1 MGEIDRKMKEYFS
14 DRRRYADLWNGSVF
28 EGRQLVRGEE
38 LEGDATVATYS
49 GQGESA
55 ESIPDV
61 VMKQVLGK
69 HTLAVWILQDQT
81 IIDYSMPVRVM
92 LDEAMRYHGQVKDIR
107 RKNRGTEAPDPG
119 EYLYH
124 FRAED
129 RLVPVATLVVYWG
142 RKPWDGPRT
151 LHGMMDFSMASRGQG
166 SRYGEL
172 EERLRELVPDYPVHI
187 LDLSAV
193 EDYSSFRTELRLLFE
208 LYACRDSREK
218 LQNYLDSHKECSRVD
233 WETCQ
238 MLGVMMNIRELE
250 RIRNNNDNNKEA
262 EEGVDMCQALKE
274 LIEEGKLEGMEAG
287 RLEGMEA
294 GRLEG
299 MEAGRLEGM
308 EAGRLE
314 GEEQMA
320 RLTQTL
326 LAQDKMDELKKAL
339 ADTGYRRALFAEYGM
354 V

>member
-172 EERLRELVPDYPVHI
+172 EEGLRELVPDYPVHI

-274 LIEEGKLEGMEAG
+274 LIEEGKFEGMEAG
-287 RLEGMEA
+287 RLEGI
-294 GRLEG
+294 
-299 MEAGRLEGM
+299 

-320 RLTQTL
+320 RLAQTL
-326 LAQDKMDELKKAL
+326 MAQGKMEELKRAL
-339 ADTGYRRALFAEYGM
+339 SDAEYRRSLFAGYGM
-354 V
+354 A

>member
-14 DRRRYADLWNGSVF
+14 DR
-28 EGRQLVRGEE
+28 
-38 LEGDATVATYS
+38 
-49 GQGESA
+49 
-55 ESIPDV
+55 
-61 VMKQVLGK
+61 
-69 HTLAVWILQDQT
+69 
-81 IIDYSMPVRVM
+81 
-92 LDEAMRYHGQVKDIR
+92 
-107 RKNRGTEAPDPG
+107 
-119 EYLYH
+119 
-124 FRAED
+124 
-129 RLVPVATLVVYWG
+129 
-142 RKPWDGPRT
+142 
-151 LHGMMDFSMASRGQG
+151 
-166 SRYGEL
+166 
-172 EERLRELVPDYPVHI
+172 
-187 LDLSAV
+187 
-193 EDYSSFRTELRLLFE
+193 SSFRTELRLLFE

-233 WETCQ
+233 RETSH
-238 MLGVMMNIRELE
+238 MLGMMMNIRELE
-250 RIRNNNDNNKEA
+250 RIQDNKEA

-274 LIEEGKLEGMEAG
+274 LIEEGK
-287 RLEGMEA
+287 LEGMEA

>member
-142 RKPWDGPRT
+142 RKPSDAPRT
-151 LHGMMDFSMASRGQG
+151 LHGKNDFSMATRGQG

-172 EERLRELVPDYPVHI
+172 EEGLRELVPDYPVHI

-193 EDYSSFRTELRLLFE
+193 EDYSSFQTELRLLFE

-287 RLEGMEA
+287 RLEGMDE

-299 MEAGRLEGM
+299 KEQGR
-308 EAGRLE
+308 RE

-320 RLTQTL
+320 RLAQTL
-326 LAQDKMDELKKAL
+326 MAQGKMEELKRAL
-339 ADTGYRRALFAEYGM
+339 SDAEYRRSLFAGYGM
-354 V
+354 A

>member
-14 DRRRYADLWNGSVF
+14 HRRRYADLWNGSVF

-274 LIEEGKLEGMEAG
+274 LIEEGKFEGMEAG
-287 RLEGMEA
+287 RLEGI
-294 GRLEG
+294 
-299 MEAGRLEGM
+299 

-320 RLTQTL
+320 RLAQTL
-326 LAQDKMDELKKAL
+326 MAQGKMEELKRAL
-339 ADTGYRRALFAEYGM
+339 SDAEYRRSLFAGYGM
-354 V
+354 A

>member
-1 MGEIDRKMKEYFS
+1 
-14 DRRRYADLWNGSVF
+14 
-28 EGRQLVRGEE
+28 
-38 LEGDATVATYS
+38 
-49 GQGESA
+49 
-55 ESIPDV
+55 
-61 VMKQVLGK
+61 
-69 HTLAVWILQDQT
+69 
-81 IIDYSMPVRVM
+81 M

-172 EERLRELVPDYPVHI
+172 EEGLRELVPDYPVHI

-193 EDYSSFRTELRLLFE
+193 EDYSSFQTELRLLFE

-233 WETCQ
+233 RETSH
-238 MLGVMMNIRELE
+238 MLGMMMNIRELE
-250 RIRNNNDNNKEA
+250 RIQDNKEA

-274 LIEEGKLEGMEAG
+274 LIEEGKFEGMEAG
-287 RLEGMEA
+287 RLEGI
-294 GRLEG
+294 
-299 MEAGRLEGM
+299 

-320 RLTQTL
+320 RLAQTL
-326 LAQDKMDELKKAL
+326 MAQGKMEELKRAL
-339 ADTGYRRALFAEYGM
+339 SDAEYRRSLFAGYGM
-354 V
+354 A

>member
-274 LIEEGKLEGMEAG
+274 LIEEGKFEGMEAG
-287 RLEGMEA
+287 RLEGI
-294 GRLEG
+294 
-299 MEAGRLEGM
+299 

-320 RLTQTL
+320 RLAQTL
-326 LAQDKMDELKKAL
+326 MAQGKMEELKRAL
-339 ADTGYRRALFAEYGM
+339 SDAEYRRSLFAGYGM
-354 V
+354 A

>member
-14 DRRRYADLWNGSVF
+14 HRRRYADLWNGSVF

-193 EDYSSFRTELRLLFE
+193 EDYSSFQTELRLLFE

-274 LIEEGKLEGMEAG
+274 LIEEGKFEGMEAG
-287 RLEGMEA
+287 RLEGI
-294 GRLEG
+294 
-299 MEAGRLEGM
+299 

-320 RLTQTL
+320 RLAQTL
-326 LAQDKMDELKKAL
+326 MAQGKMEELKRAL
-339 ADTGYRRALFAEYGM
+339 SDAEYRRSLFAGYGM
-354 V
+354 A

>member
-14 DRRRYADLWNGSVF
+14 HRRRYADLWNGSVF

-107 RKNRGTEAPDPG
+107 RKNRGLEVLDSG

-274 LIEEGKLEGMEAG
+274 LIEEGKFEGMEAG
-287 RLEGMEA
+287 RLEGI
-294 GRLEG
+294 
-299 MEAGRLEGM
+299 

-320 RLTQTL
+320 RLAQTL
-326 LAQDKMDELKKAL
+326 MAQGKMEELKRAL
-339 ADTGYRRALFAEYGM
+339 SDAEYRRSLFAGYGM
-354 V
+354 A